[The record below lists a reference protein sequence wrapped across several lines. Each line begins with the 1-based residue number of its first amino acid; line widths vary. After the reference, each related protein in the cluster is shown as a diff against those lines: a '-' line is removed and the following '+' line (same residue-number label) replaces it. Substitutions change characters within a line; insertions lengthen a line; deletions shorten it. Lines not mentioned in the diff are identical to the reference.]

1 MKNSSQ
7 ASYGNGDADIS
18 GMSDIEKE
26 ILAWR
31 ESHLPKSGARGD
43 LEAEDESLDNLNI
56 DNEVGQFLQTQKKFE
71 SRAGPDATTS
81 QFRKANQAASKLDA
95 RDTEAL
101 LDKYGLSETND
112 LLKKYNLQD
121 DFPDDFEIPQIIS
134 NHSGSNQLL
143 QNTSGQYS

>member
-1 MKNSSQ
+1 
-7 ASYGNGDADIS
+7 
-18 GMSDIEKE
+18 
-26 ILAWR
+26 
-31 ESHLPKSGARGD
+31 
-43 LEAEDESLDNLNI
+43 
-56 DNEVGQFLQTQKKFE
+56 
-71 SRAGPDATTS
+71 
-81 QFRKANQAASKLDA
+81 
-95 RDTEAL
+95 